1 MTFYSCSLVSVE
13 MSNERAIRT
22 RWLEHCFHQLGC
34 FDALCQQTTLAE
46 VIVLVIFNVMTLIF
60 PGHVLFIE
68 TELLPAMAC
77 CNAAPGHTGN
87 CQIVSRKE
95 GSSSRMDGAEICTYQ
110 APAVWYFRFTPSYGR
125 YRKYAP
131 TPQI

>member
-46 VIVLVIFNVMTLIF
+46 VIVLNNLQHHDAYFHKTR
-60 PGHVLFIE
+60 FIHRIRALRQQPRVAILHMGMVVE
-68 TELLPAMAC
+68 SFAE
-77 CNAAPGHTGN
+77 
-87 CQIVSRKE
+87 E
-95 GSSSRMDGAEICTYQ
+95 GSRARRDGAGSCTYQ
-110 APAVWYFRFTPSYGR
+110 APTVWSSMIHAVLRQVSKVR
-125 YRKYAP
+125 P